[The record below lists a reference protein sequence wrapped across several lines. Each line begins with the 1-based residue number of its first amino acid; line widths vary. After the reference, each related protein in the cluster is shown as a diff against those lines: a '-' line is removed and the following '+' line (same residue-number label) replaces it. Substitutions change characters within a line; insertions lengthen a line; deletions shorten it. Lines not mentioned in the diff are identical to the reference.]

1 MATIEQAL
9 QETGH
14 AFTQRDN
21 TTVEVRTVRLS
32 QDWKTYGQPI
42 VDLVILADGQRPSG
56 STGTLAEVWQH
67 RHARRGLA
75 APARSPRSGSTCAV
89 GPRGKMT
96 SRQMHWNGKPLSHA
110 EQSPLRSDRATSP
123 SVKRGRRKEYPS

>member
-14 AFTQRDN
+14 AFTQQGN

-42 VDLVILADGQRPSG
+42 VDLVILADGQGPTG
-56 STGTLAEVWQH
+56 LTGTLAEVWQH
-67 RHARRGLA
+67 LRGWAEMQDDFSPDALEWEA
-75 APARSPRSGSTCAV
+75 AQ
-89 GPRGKMT
+89 PRGAVPFT
-96 SRQMHWNGKPLSHA
+96 LG
-110 EQSPLRSDRATSP
+110 
-123 SVKRGRRKEYPS
+123 